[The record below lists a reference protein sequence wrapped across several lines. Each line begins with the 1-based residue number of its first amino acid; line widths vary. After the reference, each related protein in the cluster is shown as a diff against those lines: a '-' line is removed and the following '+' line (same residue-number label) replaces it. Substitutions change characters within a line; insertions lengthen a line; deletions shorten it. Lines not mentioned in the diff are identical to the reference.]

1 MNRHPHR
8 WLALALAASV
18 LYLAAGIVF
27 GTLAG
32 VAGPTPARTLW
43 RATAFLFSG
52 AVYVAHL
59 AAERESRRALASSLH
74 VAAAVALGAFGLA
87 LSANIH
93 SLLDQSAN
101 HFRLTLALVLWPL
114 ITAVPAF
121 VVALAATTLGNRRA
135 RRPTEAAPQPKT

>member
-1 MNRHPHR
+1 MNRRPHR
-8 WLALALAASV
+8 WLALALAAAV

-32 VAGPTPARTLW
+32 AAGPTLTRTLW

-52 AVYVAHL
+52 GVFVAHL
-59 AAERESRRALASSLH
+59 AVEWKSRRVLASSLH
-74 VAAAVALGAFGLA
+74 VAAAVAIGAFGLA

-93 SLLDQSAN
+93 GLSDPSAK

-114 ITAVPAF
+114 LTALPAF
-121 VVALAATTLGNRRA
+121 VVALAATTLGSRLP
-135 RRPTEAAPQPKT
+135 RRPTEAEPQPRT